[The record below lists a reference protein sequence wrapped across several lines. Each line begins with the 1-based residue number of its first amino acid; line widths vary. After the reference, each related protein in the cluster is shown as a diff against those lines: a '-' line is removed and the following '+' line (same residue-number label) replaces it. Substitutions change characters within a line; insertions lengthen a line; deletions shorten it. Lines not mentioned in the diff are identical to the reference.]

1 MMMVSSSSSLC
12 FLYPENVYEGKKK
25 GVGQK
30 NFRDKISLHKNNFS
44 QKEDDDSL

>member
-25 GVGQK
+25 GGQK

-44 QKEDDDSL
+44 QKEDDSL